1 MTDFQRTDDGR
12 SDETDPALTHL
23 LHTAYSAPTSDAYW
37 AGLEQRVMARIKE
50 SAPLAWWTVFSE
62 WRTAGLVAATFA
74 LLLAG
79 AAMVRERAD
88 DTAPQTAIG
97 DTYGP
102 AYDPAFEASVEAL
115 LAGDAVTFSAGT
127 RRRLPEDA
135 PERYL
140 NPLGW

>member
-1 MTDFQRTDDGR
+1 MTDFQRTDKGR
-12 SDETDPALTHL
+12 SDGADPALTNL
-23 LHTAYSAPTSDAYW
+23 LRTAYTAPPGDTYW

-62 WRTAGLVAATFA
+62 WRTAGLIAATFA

-79 AAMVRERAD
+79 AAMVRDRAGD
-88 DTAPQTAIG
+88 HAPQTAIG
-97 DTYGP
+97 DSYGP
-102 AYDPAFEASVEAL
+102 AYEPAYEAAVEAL
-115 LAGDAVTFSAGT
+115 LAGDAVTFSAGS